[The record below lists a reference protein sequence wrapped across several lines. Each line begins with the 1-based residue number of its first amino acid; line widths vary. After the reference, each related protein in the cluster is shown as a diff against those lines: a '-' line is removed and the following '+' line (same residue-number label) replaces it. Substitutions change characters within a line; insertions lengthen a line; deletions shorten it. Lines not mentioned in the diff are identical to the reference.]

1 MEVIMCEDSSDVIGD
16 GTSGLA
22 RFASLQS
29 LESFFFS
36 PKPHIQITFD
46 VS

>member
-1 MEVIMCEDSSDVIGD
+1 MEVIRCEDSSDVIGD

-29 LESFFFS
+29 LESFFFFLTKATYS
-36 PKPHIQITFD
+36 DNF
-46 VS
+46 